1 MHIPIGVLG
10 NPRVIPSGV
19 VAHPVQNHFHALCM
33 GGIDRGFE
41 IVHRTKLRVD
51 FVIILNAIITAQSTF
66 SVQLSDG
73 IHRHKPK
80 HIHAQGFD
88 AWNFGH
94 ERFECTAVIELTG
107 VHLVH
112 HIVFDPVY

>member
-1 MHIPIGVLG
+1 
-10 NPRVIPSGV
+10 
-19 VAHPVQNHFHALCM
+19 M

-41 IVHRTKLRVD
+41 IVHRTKFGVD
-51 FVIILNAIITAQSTF
+51 FVIILDAIITAQSPF

-80 HIHAQGFD
+80 HIYAQGFD
-88 AWNFGH
+88 PWNFGH
-94 ERFECTAVIELTG
+94 ERFECAAAVELTG